1 MQLEI
6 HELAEF
12 DGARP
17 MGTRLSLP
25 GIIPQRTNDLHE
37 GEEVIL
43 IVRAKVGKV
52 AFATDAK
59 KVRSRVHTANVEEG
73 YVIPDGDNHSA
84 ADWLSDIRIAHKKAL
99 DAHAAT
105 QPDGQQVIDDPD
117 DAELKKLEA
126 ELEAEEAAA
135 AKEAEDQERADE
147 VANTGHPEGMSDE
160 EWEASASNPNHV
172 VEPAGEEVTAP
183 RAAAKL
189 GKGKASAR

>member
-37 GEEVIL
+37 GEEIIL

-52 AFATDAK
+52 AFQTDAK

-73 YVIPDGDNHSA
+73 YIIPDGDNHSA

-105 QPDGQQVIDDPD
+105 QPDGQQVIDEPD
-117 DAELKKLEA
+117 DVELKKLEA

-135 AKEAEDQERADE
+135 AAEAAEAEPDLDDGVR
-147 VANTGHPEGMSDE
+147 PEGMSDE
-160 EWEASASNPNHV
+160 EWEGSASNPNHV
-172 VEPAGEEVTAP
+172 VEPAGEEVTTP